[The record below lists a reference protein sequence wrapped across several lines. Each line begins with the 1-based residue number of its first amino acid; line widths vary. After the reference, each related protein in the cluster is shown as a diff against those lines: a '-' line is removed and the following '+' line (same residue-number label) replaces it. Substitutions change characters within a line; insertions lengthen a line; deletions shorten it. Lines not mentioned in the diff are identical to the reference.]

1 MYDSNP
7 LELFKYLLPELSKTN
22 LHFVEI
28 KKHADTDAK
37 ASASN
42 PHLDEKG

>member
-7 LELFKYLLPELSKTN
+7 LELMKVLLPELSKKN
-22 LHFVEI
+22 IQFLEI

-37 ASASN
+37 ASSSN
-42 PHLDEKG
+42 PKLDD